1 MCNLK
6 YSIPKEIAVVC
17 HNESTYNYHFF
28 IKEVAKEFEGELNY
42 LGEDT
47 AKYKLFSVSIAKEV
61 KRTGTN
67 GE

>member
-1 MCNLK
+1 M
-6 YSIPKEIAVVC
+6 VC

-28 IKEVAKEFEGELNY
+28 IKEVAKEFEGEFNY
-42 LGEDT
+42 LGKDT

-61 KRTGTN
+61 KRIGIN

>member
-1 MCNLK
+1 M
-6 YSIPKEIAVVC
+6 VC
-17 HNESTYNYHFF
+17 HNESTYDYHFF
-28 IKEVAKEFEGELNY
+28 IKEVAKEFEGEFNY